1 MKMTNTLALD
11 LGTKCGFCVGKDAVN
26 AISGVWD
33 LKQDRFSGGGMRFV
47 KFRSRLNEVQAAFPL
62 GFVVFEEVRKHAGTD
77 AAHVYGGLLAIL
89 TEWCESNRIPY
100 WGIPVGTIKKSFTGK
115 GNASKADM
123 IAECQRREMAV
134 VSDDEADAIALFYFV
149 MTDTEN
155 YECQRASSALTNSQA
170 PST

>member
-1 MKMTNTLALD
+1 MRMTNTLALD

-47 KFRSRLNEVQAAFPL
+47 RFRSKLNEIRAAMPISL
-62 GFVVFEEVRKHAGTD
+62 VVFEEVRKHAGTD

-89 TEWCESNRIPY
+89 AEWCESKLIPY
-100 WGIPVGTIKKSFTGK
+100 QGVSVGKIKRHWTGK

-134 VSDDEADAIALFYFV
+134 VSDDEADAIALFDFA
-149 MTDTEN
+149 MTEMEN
-155 YECQRASSALTNSQA
+155 DECQSFALTNSQA
-170 PST
+170 HNT